1 MTPEELLKK
10 LTDYQTKYSDES
22 LARNQD
28 RKTLAEDRTILASLN
43 SRLGEI
49 IAEERK
55 VLRGKKYALKIHQAL
70 RYKGYR
76 DSLLTVSDANMA
88 VTIDLMDEEK
98 EIVELVSLVSSLE
111 NLHDNV
117 QEVLNAL
124 SSQLRVLGA
133 DFRNNTY
140 Q

>member
-28 RKTLAEDRTILASLN
+28 RRTLAEDRTILASLN

-49 IAEERK
+49 IAEEREK
-55 VLRGKKYALKIHQAL
+55 LRAKKFSLKLSQGL
-70 RYKGYR
+70 RYKQYR
-76 DSLLTVSDANMA
+76 TEGLSGSDAKEYSHLDFSQEEEEIINLVSDVHRME
-88 VTIDLMDEEK
+88 TL
-98 EIVELVSLVSSLE
+98 SSS
-111 NLHDNV
+111 V
-117 QEVLNAL
+117 QEMLNAL
-124 SSQLRVLGA
+124 SSHLKVLGN

-140 Q
+140 